1 MSEPDQPITPDHLTD
16 LLEEGAHEETVACLD
31 RLGAA
36 DAETRKRA
44 LRAVRNAAEGPPR
57 HFGSLAGPLSTFLT
71 DDDRAVRLTTAKLFV
86 TLAQSDP
93 AAVLPAVDALA
104 ERLAD
109 DEEFYYV
116 PARCAEA
123 LGYVAIDSPGEVTD
137 PGTLADLRIGLSF
150 DEPEVKEKLAK
161 TLAYVALG
169 DPSRLRHQVDSL
181 AEHLDDDNELVR
193 YHLCTALVVVGC
205 EYPANLGEA
214 AKPLQRRLGDAN
226 PYVRGRA
233 VEALGLLAASEAG
246 IGSEPDPDG
255 IESGD
260 DPPTFLDLHHQLEV
274 MEIVETL
281 REESDIT
288 VVVVL
293 HDIQQAARIADE
305 MVALKQGAIQAR
317 GAPEEVVTAELLA
330 DVFEIDAEV
339 DLTARGPRIEPL
351 RPRHDDDGRN
361 RPTDRVTPSDD
372 VGD

>member
-16 LLEEGAHEETVACLD
+16 LLEEAAHEETVACLD

-44 LRAVRNAAEGPPR
+44 LRAVRNAAEEPTRP
-57 HFGSLAGPLSTFLT
+57 FGSLAGPLSTFLT
-71 DDDRAVRLTTAKLFV
+71 DEDRAVRLTTAKLFV

-116 PARCAEA
+116 RARCAEA
-123 LGYVAIDSPGEVTD
+123 LGYVAVDSPGEVTD
-137 PGTLADLRIGLSF
+137 PGTVADLRIGLSF

-181 AEHLDDDNELVR
+181 AEHLDDDELVR

-205 EYPANLGEA
+205 EHPANLGEA
-214 AKPLQRRLGDAN
+214 AEPLQRRLGDAN

-255 IESGD
+255 IENGD
-260 DPPTFLDLHHQLEV
+260 DPPTFLTDRLAFYRRQVATERSAEPSDEV
-274 MEIVETL
+274 GTIASVRSETDGVVQEINSSDDGACPHCGL
-281 REESDIT
+281 GLPESGPPMCP
-288 VVVVL
+288 
-293 HDIQQAARIADE
+293 RC
-305 MVALKQGAIQAR
+305 
-317 GAPEEVVTAELLA
+317 GAP
-330 DVFEIDAEV
+330 
-339 DLTARGPRIEPL
+339 R
-351 RPRHDDDGRN
+351 
-361 RPTDRVTPSDD
+361 
-372 VGD
+372 